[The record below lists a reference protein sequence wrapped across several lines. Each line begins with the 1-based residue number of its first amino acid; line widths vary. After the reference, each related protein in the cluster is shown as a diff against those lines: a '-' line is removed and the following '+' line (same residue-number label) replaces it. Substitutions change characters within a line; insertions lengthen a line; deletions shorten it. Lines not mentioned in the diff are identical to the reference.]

1 MSKAKAN
8 QKGKCLEEHV
18 NLNFNLNSGQNAV
31 LLLKRTG
38 NRFQKKTSIRIFL
51 EILSWSL
58 SFTFFNICNLSV
70 WKMNIFSSKSTML
83 HIMFINLESNANS
96 IKDFIKKKTKILFSN
111 STQFF
116 WTIQHLK
123 LIPTFSLW
131 LETFYTSRSC
141 FFHNYSR
148 HYCNR

>member
-1 MSKAKAN
+1 MFHFYRNSNTASQKAKN
-8 QKGKCLEEHV
+8 VKSKSKSKREMPRRTRKFKFLIKFRPKCC
-18 NLNFNLNSGQNAV
+18 AV
-31 LLLKRTG
+31 IKKSWKS
-38 NRFQKKTSIRIFL
+38 FSKKTSIRVFL

-116 WTIQHLK
+116 WIIQHLK
-123 LIPTFSLW
+123 LIPTFSL
-131 LETFYTSRSC
+131 
-141 FFHNYSR
+141 
-148 HYCNR
+148 